1 MARRQFNSADRNLIA
16 QLLVRQR
23 FLFSGLTLGSS
34 LKPGLMRIVFT
45 GVQSIHT
52 TASKAVYTGTGPQIF
67 QDDLPKFSAEIIRL
81 GHAQLSSLYQLLLS
95 RLPVKV
101 DL

>member
-1 MARRQFNSADRNLIA
+1 MVRHQFNSADQNLIA

-45 GVQSIHT
+45 GVQSIRT
-52 TASKAVYTGTGPQIF
+52 TASKAVCTGTGPQIF
-67 QDDLPKFSAEIIRL
+67 MMIYQISLQIYPFEYTRL
-81 GHAQLSSLYQLLLS
+81 RTLYQLLLS